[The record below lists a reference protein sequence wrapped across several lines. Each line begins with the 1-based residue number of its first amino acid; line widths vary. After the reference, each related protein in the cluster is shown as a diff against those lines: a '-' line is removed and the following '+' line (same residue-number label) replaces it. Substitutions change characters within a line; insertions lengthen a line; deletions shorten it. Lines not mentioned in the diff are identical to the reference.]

1 MTGDGTNSAPA
12 LRNADVGFAMG
23 LEGTQMAKEAANI
36 TPLDDNFTCII
47 VVAKWRRNVFVSM
60 QVSAVPAGYR
70 RIDLGTEYVLCL
82 HRRPFPPDGVAL
94 TVALASDPPTDEL
107 LKRPPVNKA
116 DSIFTRTMMASCT
129 SLTTQKRLRTVAK
142 CCNCH
147 QAFHRSTG
155 AP

>member
-1 MTGDGTNSAPA
+1 M
-12 LRNADVGFAMG
+12 LHMMVRHRNADVGSAMG

-82 HRRPFPPDGVAL
+82 HRRPFPL
-94 TVALASDPPTDEL
+94 TVLRL
-107 LKRPPVNKA
+107 LWPWPRIRPQMSSSSV
-116 DSIFTRTMMASCT
+116 R
-129 SLTTQKRLRTVAK
+129 Q
-142 CCNCH
+142 
-147 QAFHRSTG
+147 
-155 AP
+155 